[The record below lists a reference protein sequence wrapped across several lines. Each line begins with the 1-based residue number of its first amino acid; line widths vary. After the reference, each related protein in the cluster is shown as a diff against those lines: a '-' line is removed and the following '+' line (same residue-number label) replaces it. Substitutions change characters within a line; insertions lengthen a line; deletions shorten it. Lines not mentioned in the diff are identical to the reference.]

1 MTRVGFYFLKMRCAS
16 LSSEKLY
23 IFFIAPDFLV
33 ITAVSDTKNEGSGKN
48 AYEKNGVAIY
58 TH

>member
-1 MTRVGFYFLKMRCAS
+1 MTRVGFYFLKMRCAY

-23 IFFIAPDFLV
+23 ISFIAPDFLV

-48 AYEKNGVAIY
+48 ACEKNGVAIY